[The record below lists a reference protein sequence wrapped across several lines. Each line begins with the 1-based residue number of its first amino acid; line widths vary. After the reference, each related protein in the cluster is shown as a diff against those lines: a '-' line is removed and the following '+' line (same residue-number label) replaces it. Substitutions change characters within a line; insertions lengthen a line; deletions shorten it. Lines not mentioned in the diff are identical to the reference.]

1 MWSLRVISQAG
12 LTWPSSNRSCAREGA
27 RHPGCTPCSSSGGDP
42 LPRPSHYARLTRRAG
57 PRARRAPPSTPVA
70 SAAAAS
76 SPGLSRLAS
85 TSAPLS
91 WVPTRCI
98 SSCFASCI
106 VSCITSCISD
116 RATSPVWPLTLQ
128 GARHSLQQRVVFHSK
143 PPPIYCTPPIYRW
156 ACARPAARRVARAP
170 SPPGLCP
177 YG

>member
-91 WVPTRCI
+91 WVLTRCI
-98 SSCFASCI
+98 SLCFASCI
-106 VSCITSCISD
+106 PSCISD

-128 GARHSLQQRVVFHSK
+128 PHPLQSFALSRHPSTVPHSSTGGHARDLQLGAWNAHHHLQVFAPMAK
-143 PPPIYCTPPIYRW
+143 P
-156 ACARPAARRVARAP
+156 
-170 SPPGLCP
+170 
-177 YG
+177 